1 MVGITTVTQKGQ
13 ITIPV
18 TIRNSLGMFPYS
30 RVQVMMGDG
39 GVRIEPVQDLLSMAG
54 SIKPIKGKSALKARA
69 WMEKHYKQI

>member
-1 MVGITTVTQKGQ
+1 
-13 ITIPV
+13 
-18 TIRNSLGMFPYS
+18 
-30 RVQVMMGDG
+30 MMGDG